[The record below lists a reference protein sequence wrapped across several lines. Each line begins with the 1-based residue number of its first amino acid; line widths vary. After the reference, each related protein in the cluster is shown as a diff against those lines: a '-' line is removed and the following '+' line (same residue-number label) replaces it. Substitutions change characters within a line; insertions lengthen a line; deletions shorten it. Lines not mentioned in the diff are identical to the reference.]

1 MPKDLDEL
9 AKPMSELGMAIW
21 DENESM
27 ELLQYMLASTE
38 TLLEMQKNYLEEG
51 SDPSIKCAAQIEEVI
66 GIRKMQMLLS
76 Q

>member
-38 TLLEMQKNYLEEG
+38 TLLEMQKNYLKEG
-51 SDPSIKCAAQIEEVI
+51 SDPSIKRAAQIEEVI
-66 GIRKMQMLLS
+66 GVRKMQMLLS